1 MFSLDCRIWKLQF
14 LDCSSLLQTSSA
26 LMIRTSTPW
35 IHVRKHVLNI
45 LTHWVI
51 ATVSLDSCSRGSST
65 GVYRRYGHARLQQHL
80 GDPDRNGLVWI
91 VLRQLRRLLRPTGSW
106 LHAEHGADELPGVAS
121 PQRTSHSDTVNVVR
135 VVMFSSDFNATCH
148 ACLRLQC
155 NVYILFSDL

>member
-1 MFSLDCRIWKLQF
+1 MFSLDFRNWKLQF
-14 LDCSSLLQTSSA
+14 LNCFSLLQTSSA
-26 LMIRTSTPW
+26 LMIRTSTPL

-51 ATVSLDSCSRGSST
+51 PTVSLDSCSRGSRA

-121 PQRTSHSDTVNVVR
+121 PQRTSHAVNNVC
-135 VVMFSSDFNATCH
+135 VVMLSSDFNATCH
-148 ACLRLQC
+148 AYLRLQC
-155 NVYILFSDL
+155 KVYILFSDL